1 MGRSYMPRE
10 LALLLRQT
18 IDRELPELRALTDEA
33 ALSTTPRPGAWSR
46 KEELGHLIDSAAN
59 NHIRFVVASLNG
71 EFQGVGYAQ
80 NSWVDAHGYRDLE
93 WPEIVEL
100 WYRFNSLLAHLVER
114 IPDER
119 MSNKCVI
126 GVDVFSLGFVV
137 EDYVLHMQHHLDHVL
152 SRPFVTPYPAVLTT
166 DR

>member
-1 MGRSYMPRE
+1 MGKSYMPRE

-18 IDRELPELRALTDEA
+18 IDRELPCLRALTGEE
-33 ALSTTPRPGAWSR
+33 ALSTPPKPGAWSR

-71 EFQGVGYAQ
+71 EFRGAGYAQ
-80 NSWVDAHGYRDLE
+80 NSWVDAHGYGDLE
-93 WPEIVEL
+93 WQAIVEL
-100 WYRFNSLLAHLVER
+100 WYRFNSLLVHLVER

-119 MSNKCVI
+119 LSNTCVI
-126 GVDVFSLGFVV
+126 GMDVFALGFVI
-137 EDYVLHMQHHLDHVL
+137 EDYVLHMRHHLDHVL
-152 SRPFVTPYPAVLTT
+152 SRPFITPYPGAPTT

>member
-1 MGRSYMPRE
+1 MPRE

-18 IDRELPELRALTDEA
+18 IDRELPGLRALTDEE
-33 ALSTTPRPGAWSR
+33 ALGTPPKSGAWSR

-71 EFQGVGYAQ
+71 EFRGVGYAQ
-80 NSWVDAHGYRDLE
+80 NGWVDAHGYRDLK
-93 WPEIVEL
+93 WQEIVEL
-100 WYRFNSLLAHLVER
+100 WHRFNSLLAHVVER

-119 MSNKCVI
+119 MSNTCMI
-126 GVDVFSLGFVV
+126 GADVFTLGFVIA
-137 EDYVLHMQHHLDHVL
+137 DYVLHMQHHLDHVL
-152 SRPFVTPYPAVLTT
+152 SRPFVTPRPAVLTT